1 MHKTSTLS
9 QRLLALMMAALM
21 MLGTVSTASAHAA
34 GEENGGSHNDTP
46 YSITIYNDKQPNQNG
61 KLSYTVTSHEDG
73 TVSQVYDLDS
83 DTQVYALEGDTI
95 TLYPQADEGYVL
107 SSIGYVKAERVE
119 RTFSIKAATEQADG
133 SYTFEMPAYSISVG
147 AAFYGEN
154 DYYVVKETGTGNQ
167 VANVSPLHVIN
178 LGLNHAWLHQNAEE
192 VSVDMYL
199 DTRILEFEALT
210 GKTLTFRMEIRQVG
224 DSGYT
229 LAGSQEYTT
238 QQLEEL
244 VEGAQVETDEKGRE
258 YYVLRD
264 VKIPVDADKD
274 FELGREIYCTAMY
287 TLDGWTNAVGAVNYR
302 WGYSGGDRAYIL
314 ENETPIPT
322 SMVYLYNLEPE
333 TYHGALVAEAIDR
346 VEEEMGI
353 TIETRY
359 FNADNMTECIGYLAE
374 WPGYDSFGELG
385 VDRQPS
391 EKTYKRKIVLYCSVP
406 SMVRD
411 KLGDY
416 IRETGA
422 NTLSSKL
429 TEYGAQKSFE
439 EFYSKQETEATVFT
453 AALGL
458 SLLTYEAYNAVPEA
472 QYGQHPLWAE
482 FKAAYDECKAIIN
495 MTSEQEESVYNN
507 ARLKL
512 LDVYLRILGKVQL
525 DMDFEFVIEEYDA
538 DNYKIT
544 VDKSEFPEDLEVEY
558 YWYDASKL
566 EYLIIP
572 KTQLYKVTCSI
583 SAVDDGP
590 YYGFRSI
597 SLAVPGELEYQITPE
612 RTSIQVNFEKYAS
625 QVNTPE
631 PITYIAQ
638 LSQNGELKQTLSNTT
653 AETLTFRGLERGT
666 EYTLKLY
673 ATNIVGR
680 TTYQTETVT
689 TLAGAGSSSGSGSSS
704 TGNSSG
710 SSSAAQP
717 ESQVNN
723 PFTDVSKGDYFY
735 DAVLWAVENN
745 ITGGT
750 SADTFSPAQSCT
762 RAQMMMF
769 LWRAV
774 GSPEPETSVCP
785 YVDVA
790 PDAYYYNAVLWA
802 MENGITSGTGPDT
815 FGPEAAVTRAQS
827 ITFLWR
833 AAKTPAARD
842 SASFA
847 DVAADAYYC
856 GAVDWAVEHGI
867 TSGVAEYAF
876 GPDLPCTRGQI
887 VTFLY
892 NYLAD

>member
-9 QRLLALMMAALM
+9 QRLLALMMAAVM

-34 GEENGGSHNDTP
+34 GEENGGSHDDTP

-61 KLSYTVTSHEDG
+61 KLSYTVTSHENG
-73 TVSQVYDLDS
+73 AVSDVYTLET
-83 DTQVYALEGDTI
+83 DTDVYACAGDTI
-95 TLYPQADEGYVL
+95 TLYPEANDGYVL

-119 RTFSIKAATEQADG
+119 RTFSIKTVTDQKDG
-133 SYTFEMPAYSISVG
+133 SYTFTMPESPIYVG
-147 AAFYGEN
+147 AAFYAEN
-154 DYYVVKETGTGNQ
+154 DYYVLKETGTSNS

-178 LGLNHAWLHQNAEE
+178 LGLNHAWLHKSAEE
-192 VSVDMYL
+192 VSVDMHL
-199 DTRILEFEALT
+199 DTRILEFEQLT
-210 GKTLTFRMEIRQVG
+210 GKSLTFRMEVREVG
-224 DSGYT
+224 DSGYK
-229 LAGSQEYTT
+229 LMGAKEYTAA
-238 QQLEEL
+238 QLAEL
-244 VEGAQVETDEKGRE
+244 VEGAKIETDEKNRT

-264 VKIPVDADKD
+264 LMIPVDADKD
-274 FELGREIYCTAMY
+274 FDVNKEVYCTAMY

-314 ENETPIPT
+314 EDEAPIPT

-429 TEYGAQKSFE
+429 TAYGAEKSFE
-439 EFYSKQETEATVFT
+439 TFYAKQETEATVFT
-453 AALGL
+453 AALSL
-458 SLLTYEAYNAVPEA
+458 SLLAYEAHSAVPEE
-472 QYGQHPLWAE
+472 QYGQHELWPE

-495 MTSEQEESVYNN
+495 MTSEQEESVYTN

-512 LDVYLRILGKVQL
+512 LDVYLRILGKTQL
-525 DMDFEFVIEEYDA
+525 TTDFRFIVEEYDA

-544 VDKSEFPEDLEVEY
+544 VDQSNFPEGLEVEY
-558 YWYDASKL
+558 RWYDSSRL
-566 EYLIIP
+566 DHLIIA
-572 KTQLYKVTCSI
+572 KDQLYKVKCSI

-597 SLAVPGELEYQITPE
+597 SLAVPGELNYQITPE
-612 RTSIQVNFEKYAS
+612 RTSIQVAFDRYES
-625 QVNTPE
+625 LVNTPE
-631 PITYIAQ
+631 PITYVAE
-638 LSQNGELKQTLSNTT
+638 LYQNGALKQTLSNTT
-653 AETLTFRGLERGT
+653 AETLTFRGLDRAT

-680 TTYQTETVT
+680 TTYQTEAVT
-689 TLAGAGSSSGSGSSS
+689 TLAGGGSSSSSSNGSSSGS
-704 TGNSSG
+704 SG
-710 SSSAAQP
+710 SAAP
-717 ESQVNN
+717 EKPVVKH
-723 PFTDVSKGDYFY
+723 PFVDVTKDDYFY
-735 DAVLWAVENN
+735 DAVLWAVEHN

-750 SADTFSPAQSCT
+750 SADTFSPELSCT
-762 RAQMMMF
+762 RAQTVMF
-769 LWRAV
+769 LWRAA
-774 GSPEPETSVCP
+774 GSPAPKAAECP
-785 YVDVA
+785 YVDVDA
-790 PDAYYYNAVLWA
+790 DAYYRDAVLWA
-802 MENGITSGTGPDT
+802 VENGITSGTGADT
-815 FGPEAAVTRAQS
+815 FSPDATVTRAQS
-827 ITFLWR
+827 MTFLWR
-833 AAKTPAARD
+833 MAKAPAAGENNV
-842 SASFA
+842 FA
-847 DVAADAYYC
+847 DVAADAYYQ
-856 GAVDWAVEHGI
+856 GAVAWAVENGI
-867 TSGVAEYAF
+867 TSGVAADAF
-876 GPDLPCTRGQI
+876 GPELSCTRGQI
-887 VTFLY
+887 VKFLY
-892 NYLAD
+892 SLLAD